1 MRRLLW
7 VIAVVIVSMA
17 PILPASAQ
25 GRIDPPVAPSPPP
38 GAAPSPPDIL
48 VIPRPAPITHPIL
61 ARETAGTL
69 RGFVAD
75 LFDGLDVYWGAS
87 FAREGVGYRSA
98 QLMWVTVAESVVTAC
113 HPVRHRGSHEAVPP
127 PPDRPQR
134 VIIAPA
140 AYCDADQTIYLSQPF
155 LEHWWAR
162 SQGMAVVL
170 TLAITWGNHVQNLL
184 GIGPGD
190 YDSTQLD
197 LQADCFAGMFVRYT
211 NARGWLR
218 PGDREEAIRLMRE
231 SPNGW
236 AVPGETN
243 RLAAGSDE
251 RASAFESGYAG
262 ISCAGFTPLE
272 L

>member
-7 VIAVVIVSMA
+7 LVAVVIVGVA
-17 PILPASAQ
+17 PLLPASAQ
-25 GRIDPPVAPSPPP
+25 GRIDPPVAPPPPP
-38 GAAPSPPDIL
+38 GAAPRPPDVL
-48 VIPRPAPITHPIL
+48 VIPRPAPVTHPVL
-61 ARETAGTL
+61 AREPAGTL

-87 FAREGVGYRSA
+87 FAREGVGYTNA
-98 QLMWVTVAESVVTAC
+98 QLLWVTVAESVVTGC
-113 HPVRHRGSHEAVPP
+113 QPR
-127 PPDRPQR
+127 R

-190 YDSTQLD
+190 YDSSQLD
-197 LQADCFAGMFVRYT
+197 LQADCFAGMFVRYA

-236 AVPGETN
+236 AVPGETS

-272 L
+272 S